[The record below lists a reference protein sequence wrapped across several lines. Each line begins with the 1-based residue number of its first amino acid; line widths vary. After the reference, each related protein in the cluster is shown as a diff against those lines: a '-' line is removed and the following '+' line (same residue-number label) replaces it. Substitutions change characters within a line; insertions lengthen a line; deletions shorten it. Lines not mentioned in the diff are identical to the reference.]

1 MTGWDTADALE
12 RLLDLLLRY
21 HPAPGRVL
29 EGAMEPPTVEDLVK
43 EARGER
49 AEARDLAVVGL
60 AVEGAGLPQDVL
72 EEMAPLEAALEAAGG
87 WRGICAAVPR
97 FKEFYPGAWDAVMD
111 HAAVVRIGGEGGL
124 PHGQGWSPGAG
135 CGAVQGEPGNSDPVE
150 AAVPVWPGP
159 GGPGGAGF
167 LTP

>member
-1 MTGWDTADALE
+1 MTTAWDTADALG

-29 EGAMEPPTVEDLVK
+29 EGTMDPPSVGDLVM

-111 HAAVVRIGGEGGL
+111 HAAVVRIGGEGAFHTGK
-124 PHGQGWSPGAG
+124 
-135 CGAVQGEPGNSDPVE
+135 
-150 AAVPVWPGP
+150 
-159 GGPGGAGF
+159 GGPLGRVAERYRVSPVTLIRWRRRFPSGLARVV
-167 LTP
+167 LAEPVS

>member
-1 MTGWDTADALE
+1 MTGWDTADALG

-29 EGAMEPPTVEDLVK
+29 AGTMDPPSVGDLVM
-43 EARGER
+43 ESRGER

-97 FKEFYPGAWDAVMD
+97 FKEFYPEIWSAVLL
-111 HAAVVRIGGEGGL
+111 HVSVVR
-124 PHGQGWSPGAG
+124 
-135 CGAVQGEPGNSDPVE
+135 
-150 AAVPVWPGP
+150 
-159 GGPGGAGF
+159 PGGAFRTATGGTLGRIAERYGVSPETLVQWRKRF
-167 LTP
+167 PATLARVVLAEPVS